1 MSSSP
6 FDQMFEGLTL
16 EDKDET
22 TDVATASSSP
32 GGDAA
37 ASVKSATPDRSRFT
51 VYANRSSHDRIK
63 LWSEHLGVPQVE
75 LIERAWERYCD
86 ELADKFNNG
95 EDPVRADVDDKLSEL
110 P

>member
-6 FDQMFEGLTL
+6 FDKMFEGLAL
-16 EDKDET
+16 GDEDET
-22 TDVATASSSP
+22 TDTTDSSKASKDTSTTSSKP
-32 GGDAA
+32 
-37 ASVKSATPDRSRFT
+37 STTERSRFT
-51 VYANRSSHDRIK
+51 VYAARSSHDRIK

-86 ELADKFNNG
+86 ELADKFNDG
-95 EDPVRADVDDKLSEL
+95 SDPVRSDVDDKLSEL